1 MREYKEEVNL
11 SQKALWIF
19 APGHKSQQGESAIDE
34 LRKNGKSSAIARGML
49 LPAAVLALWE
59 LAGYLGLISPTLLP
73 RPTDIFLSFLDLL
86 TGGNLLYHFQVS
98 LLRAIGGFVI
108 GGLLG
113 LLFGLVVG
121 FSSKAEETIDPTMQM
136 LRTIPTLAVIPLFIL
151 WFGFGEASK
160 LLLIAKGAFF
170 PLYVNTFLG
179 IRSVDVKL
187 FEVAKV
193 LEFSKWKQIKNLI
206 LPSALPNILLGI
218 RLSLG
223 AAWLALVAAELMG
236 SSEGIGYLITDA
248 RQFSQTTVVFVGIII
263 FAVFGKASDSF
274 VRLFERRL
282 LKWRDSY
289 KG

>member
-1 MREYKEEVNL
+1 MKKQKIKREKQNDKVNVF
-11 SQKALWIF
+11 I
-19 APGHKSQQGESAIDE
+19 
-34 LRKNGKSSAIARGML
+34 RGMIFPL
-49 LPAAVLALWE
+49 IVLTIWE
-59 LAGYLGLISPTLLP
+59 LAGYFSLISDTLLP
-73 RPTDIFLSFLDLL
+73 RPSDIFLTFVDLV
-86 TGGNLLYHFQVS
+86 TTGNLLYHFQVS
-98 LLRAIGGFVI
+98 FLRALGGFLIGGT
-108 GGLLG
+108 LG
-113 LLFGLVVG
+113 LIAGLAVG
-121 FSSKAEETIDPTMQM
+121 FSSKAEQTLDPTMQM

-151 WFGFGEASK
+151 WFGFGEVSK

-170 PLYVNTFLG
+170 PLYVNAFLG
-179 IRSVDVKL
+179 IRSVDTKM

-206 LPSALPNILLGI
+206 LPSALPNILLGL
-218 RLSLG
+218 RLALG

-274 VRLFERRL
+274 VRFFERRL

>member
-1 MREYKEEVNL
+1 MSNKAEWIYSPSLDHEKDIKK
-11 SQKALWIF
+11 QKIKRVKQNNKVSVF
-19 APGHKSQQGESAIDE
+19 I
-34 LRKNGKSSAIARGML
+34 RGMIFPL
-49 LPAAVLALWE
+49 IVLTIWE
-59 LAGYLGLISPTLLP
+59 LAGYFSLISDTLLP
-73 RPTDIFLSFLDLL
+73 RPSSIFLTFVDLV
-86 TGGNLLYHFQVS
+86 TAGNLLYHFQVS
-98 LLRAIGGFVI
+98 FLRALGGFLIGGT
-108 GGLLG
+108 LG
-113 LLFGLVVG
+113 LIAGLAVG
-121 FSSKAEETIDPTMQM
+121 FSSKAEQTLDPTMQM

-151 WFGFGEASK
+151 WFGFGEVSI

-170 PLYVNTFLG
+170 PLYVNAFLG
-179 IRSVDVKL
+179 IRSVDTKM

-206 LPSALPNILLGI
+206 LPSALPNILLGL
-218 RLSLG
+218 RLALG

-274 VRLFERRL
+274 VRFFERRL

>member
-1 MREYKEEVNL
+1 M

-19 APGHKSQQGESAIDE
+19 TPASKQGNKGFLTKQKKKKAQT
-34 LRKNGKSSAIARGML
+34 SSFMRGL
-49 LPAAVLALWE
+49 LFPAAILVIWE
-59 LAGYLGLISPTLLP
+59 LAGYLGVISQTLLP
-73 RPTDIFLSFLDLL
+73 RPTDIFVSFIDLL
-86 TGGNLLYHFQVS
+86 TTGNLIYHFQVS
-98 LLRAIGGFVI
+98 LLRALGGFLIGGT
-108 GGLLG
+108 LG
-113 LLFGLVVG
+113 LLAGLLVG
-121 FSSKAEETIDPTMQM
+121 FSSKTEQTLDPTMQM

-151 WFGFGEASK
+151 WFGFGEVSK

-179 IRSVDVKL
+179 IRSVDTKM

-193 LEFSKWKQIKNLI
+193 LEFSRWKQIKNLV
-206 LPSALPNILLGI
+206 LPSALPNILLGL
-218 RLSLG
+218 RLALG

-274 VRLFERRL
+274 VRFFERRL